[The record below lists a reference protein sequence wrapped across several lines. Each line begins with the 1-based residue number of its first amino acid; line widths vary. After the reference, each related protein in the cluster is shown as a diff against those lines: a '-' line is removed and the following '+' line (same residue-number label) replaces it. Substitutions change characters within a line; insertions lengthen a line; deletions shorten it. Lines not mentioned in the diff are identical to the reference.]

1 MNAALVFALG
11 WGSVALL
18 FSAVT
23 HARLLPRHRPVAT
36 APGAL
41 PAVLLL
47 RPLDEPTERELQNLA
62 LPVPYGGA
70 LRHVVLSPYRPRL
83 PAHVEWLYS
92 DPVEPNRKVGHLR
105 YALATLPRR
114 AAEVVLAVD
123 ADVAV
128 DAALVTALAL
138 PLAEGAPLCTA
149 APEPTGAV
157 GLAARA
163 AQALL
168 AWTHQAF
175 VPLHLMSLG
184 APALCGKALGLG
196 QKAQALLPGLGQ
208 YLGEDLEMA
217 LRLHATGSQVVLAS
231 APAPMPLGGPLGGG
245 AVVRR
250 FSRWMRVL
258 RAHRPALLPTVPL
271 LLCPTPVLLGVALLA
286 GSPWL
291 LGLLSLLWAARTA
304 LAVRLARPGQR
315 AQAAREWPLGEALLL
330 VSFLHALAVRDVA
343 WRGRR
348 FRLLPGGRLEAALLP
363 LEEP

>member
-1 MNAALVFALG
+1 MSPVLLLALA
-11 WGSVALL
+11 WASVAIL

-23 HARLLPRHRPVAT
+23 LARLLPRSRP
-36 APGAL
+36 APADAAAL

-62 LPVPYGGA
+62 LPVPYGGP

-83 PAHVEWLYS
+83 PPYVDWLYS

-105 YALATLPRR
+105 YALATLLRPG
-114 AAEVVLAVD
+114 EVVLAVD

-138 PLAEGAPLCTA
+138 PLAAGAPLCTA
-149 APEPTGAV
+149 APEPSGAV
-157 GLAARA
+157 GLSARA

-175 VPLHLMSLG
+175 LPLHRMSLG

-196 QKAQALLPGLGQ
+196 REAQALLPGLGHH
-208 YLGEDLEMA
+208 LGEDLELA
-217 LRLHATGSQVVLAS
+217 LRLHAAGSRVVLAA
-231 APAPMPLGGPLGGG
+231 APAAMPLGGPLGAG

-258 RAHRPALLPTVPL
+258 RAHRPALLPSVPL
-271 LLCPTPVLLGVALLA
+271 LLCPTPLLLAAALLS

-291 LGLLSLLWAARTA
+291 LGLVCLLCALRTA
-304 LAVRLARPGQR
+304 LAVWLARPGLR
-315 AQAAREWPLGEALLL
+315 AQAAREWLLGEALLL
-330 VSFLHALAVRDVA
+330 VCFVHALAVRDVA

-348 FRLLPGGRLEAALLP
+348 FRLLPGGRLEPALLP
-363 LEEP
+363 MEEP

>member
-1 MNAALVFALG
+1 MNPVLLLALPWA
-11 WGSVALL
+11 SVAVL

-23 HARLLPRHRPVAT
+23 LVRLGRRHRP
-36 APGAL
+36 APPASAAL

-62 LPVPYGGA
+62 VPVQYGGG

-83 PAHVEWLYS
+83 PPHVDWLYS

-105 YALATLPRR
+105 YALATLPRPE
-114 AAEVVLAVD
+114 EVVLAVD
-123 ADVAV
+123 ADIAV
-128 DAALVTALAL
+128 DAALLTALAL
-138 PLAEGAPLCTA
+138 PVAAGAPLCMA
-149 APEPTGAV
+149 APGPCGAV

-175 VPLHLMSLG
+175 VPLHLMTLG

-196 QKAQALLPGLGQ
+196 QKAQALLPGLGHH
-208 YLGEDLEMA
+208 LGEDLELA
-217 LRLHATGSQVVLAS
+217 LQLHANGSQVVLAS
-231 APAPMPLGGPLGGG
+231 APAPMPLGGPLGGR

-258 RAHRPALLPTVPL
+258 RAHRPALLPTVPA
-271 LLCPTPVLLGVALLA
+271 LLCPTPLLLPAALLA

-291 LGLLSLLWAARTA
+291 LGMVCLLWAVRTA
-304 LAVRLARPGQR
+304 LAVRLAGPGQR

-330 VSFLHALAVRDVA
+330 VSFVHALAGRDVA

-348 FRLLPGGRLEAALLP
+348 FRLRAGGRLEPTLQP
-363 LEEP
+363 LEEA